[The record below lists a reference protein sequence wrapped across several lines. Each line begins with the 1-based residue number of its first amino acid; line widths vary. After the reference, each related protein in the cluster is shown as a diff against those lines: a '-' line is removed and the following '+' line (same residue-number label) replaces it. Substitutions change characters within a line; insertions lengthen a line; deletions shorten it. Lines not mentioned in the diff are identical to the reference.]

1 MFKDTD
7 MINIY
12 NDYDYNLYM
21 PTANSMEGDYI
32 LKPKIDGEPY
42 FIPVYWRDVVHVNR
56 ISKVFKNKNVRFDSE
71 IEEEA
76 YKQLRIDFSREK
88 DVYSRQEI
96 ENMIVNP
103 TDEVLE
109 KIVAIR
115 DLKTIETFLSQLVSL
130 KNTNKYFIAEKVE
143 LYIRARKQ
151 ELEEGI
157 IHSELEVTPTE
168 KIDLAVVEEDKEE
181 ITEKE
186 QDKIVEEK
194 ATKTPVKKGKTPT
207 K

>member
-168 KIDLAVVEEDKEE
+168 KIDLAVVEEEKEE
-181 ITEKE
+181 N
-186 QDKIVEEK
+186 VEEK
-194 ATKTPVKKGKTPT
+194 PKKTTTKKTATT